1 MHLKSFAT
9 YGFKS
14 FADKIELAFGSGITA
29 IVGPNGSGKSNISDA
44 IRWVLGEQS
53 AKYLRGSKME
63 DVIFSGS
70 GKRRALGVAE
80 VTLVFDNSDHKLS
93 LEFDE
98 VSITR
103 RVFRSGDSEYSIN
116 KKNCRLK
123 DILDLLADTGLGR
136 GSMSIIG
143 QNKIDEILN
152 SRPEE
157 RRSLFEEAAGIAKF
171 RMRKKEAMRR
181 LDDTAANL
189 TRINDIKAEVEGQV
203 EPLRLAAEQTRKF
216 NGLAQELRSCKL
228 TQFVH
233 KIENI
238 ETIRHNLNEQDTAL
252 EKKVLERATAVS
264 LQEAECSALQIELDK
279 LSEAYTR
286 IQDDIK
292 EKETA
297 LEKLRGQ
304 EAVLAERVRQSE
316 KSGVRLTE
324 QSKKLQQQSAALEAQ
339 LKTMVSEYDR
349 LEAQQAAAQL
359 LVGKLTGEQADKE
372 ARITDAETQ
381 MESMKSTAFDNM
393 RTMVNLR
400 NDIRGLEQAQEQRMR
415 KRDALKKNITEAE
428 AAAEELQNRYRALSD
443 EQNNVENTL
452 ELIKRDGKEVSSKAA
467 ATTSVLNAVMA
478 QHKDCQ
484 SRITALES
492 RLNLL
497 QHMQK
502 SYEGFGYGIKTV
514 LQAQAAWRSDVIGV
528 AAELIEVAPDYVVA
542 IETAL
547 GASAQNLVMGSS
559 AAAKQAIAYLKQRQ
573 AGRATFLPLDTIK
586 YYERRAD
593 EAALAKMPG
602 IKGFAVDLIS
612 YDAKLAPIFK
622 FLLGRVLVAEDMD
635 AALAAAKKSNFRTR
649 VVTLAGDVVNAGG
662 SLTGGSRQQKEAGFL
677 SRGKEIDEQ
686 EQKAGALRHELL
698 GYQEQLEEQENTLKV
713 HNDRLTELRQEL
725 QQKEIRKAEL
735 VVALERLGAE
745 QRQASDRLEVLLD
758 DRNQV
763 SQAYMEARQQLT
775 DLRPKLTALEAE
787 DAQGKELLDGLQKQT
802 AADHSALASI
812 RNRLQDAR
820 VELESTAARTTM
832 MAERMQQLD
841 ADMGRMQQEVT
852 ANEDEQKHLLT
863 VIADSQA
870 ETAQLG
876 ERSTALLAALQT
888 IVGGKDDFGA
898 QRLAITEKQA
908 VAGERLDVIK
918 KELTVAETKR
928 NQAALEMVR
937 QNSDYDHALE
947 QLATEYR
954 ITLEEARASGEVLE
968 ESDTSLRRR
977 ELRLEREIETLGP
990 VNPAAIEQYAAVS
1003 ERYEF
1008 LQRQY
1013 SDLSEAKGNLEAVI
1027 SEINSGM
1034 AKRFKEAFGKINEY
1048 FSECYV
1054 RLFGGG
1060 TALLKLTDPTDV
1072 LGSGID
1078 IEVQPP
1084 GKKLQSLFLL
1094 SGGERALTVIALLFA
1109 LLSYQ
1114 PAPFC
1119 ILDEIDA
1126 ALDEANVDRF
1136 AKFLTAYA
1144 ESTQFIVITHR
1155 KGTMEA
1161 AHVLHGVTMEESG
1174 VSKLLS
1180 VKLSEKE

>member
-1 MHLKSFAT
+1 MHLKSFST

-14 FADKIELAFGSGITA
+14 FADKIELAFGPGITA

-70 GKRRALGVAE
+70 GKRRPLGVAE
-80 VTLVFDNSDHKLS
+80 VTLVFDNSDHRLS
-93 LEFDE
+93 IEFDE

-103 RVFRSGDSEYSIN
+103 RVFRSGDSEYYIN

-157 RRSLFEEAAGIAKF
+157 RRALFEEAAGIAKF

-181 LDDTAANL
+181 LDDTTANL
-189 TRINDIKAEVEGQV
+189 TRINDIKTEVEGQV

-216 NGLAQELRSCKL
+216 NLLAQELRSCKL

-238 ETIRHNLNEQDTAL
+238 ESIRRRLNEQDTEL
-252 EKKVLERATAVS
+252 ENKVLEKATAVS
-264 LQEAECSALQIELDK
+264 TQEAECSTLQMELDK
-279 LSEAYTR
+279 LSEAYNR

-316 KSGVRLTE
+316 KSGLRLEE
-324 QSKKLQQQSAALEAQ
+324 QNRKLQEQITGLDNQ
-339 LKTMVSEYDR
+339 LKTLACDYDR
-349 LEAQQAAAQL
+349 LEAQHTAVQL
-359 LVGKLTGEQADKE
+359 LVTRLANEQADKE
-372 ARITDAETQ
+372 ASISAAEAA
-381 MESMKSTAFDNM
+381 MESMKSAAFDNM

-400 NDIRGLEQAQEQRMR
+400 NDIRGMEQVQEQRMR
-415 KRDALKKNITEAE
+415 KRDSLKKNIETAE
-428 AAAEELQNRYRALSD
+428 TSGEELQNRFRVMSQ
-443 EQNNVENTL
+443 EQSNVENAM
-452 ELIKRDGKEVSSKAA
+452 ELIKRDGKELSAKAA
-467 ATTSVLNAVMA
+467 VISEALNKVQA

-497 QHMQK
+497 QNMQK

-514 LQAQAAWRSDVIGV
+514 LQAKESWRSHVIGV
-528 AAELIEVAPDYVVA
+528 AAELIEVKAEHVVA

-547 GASAQNLVMGSS
+547 GGSAQNIVMDSS
-559 AAAKQAIAYLKQRQ
+559 DAAKQAIAYLKQRQ

-586 YYERRAD
+586 YNERRSEED
-593 EAALAKMPG
+593 ALTKLPG
-602 IKGFAVDLIS
+602 IQGFAADLIG
-612 YDAKLAPIFK
+612 YDARLAPIFK
-622 FLLGRVLVAEDMD
+622 FLLGRVLVAADMD
-635 AALAAAKKSNFRTR
+635 AALAAAKKSSFRTR
-649 VVTLAGDVVNAGG
+649 VVTLAGDVINAGG

-677 SRGKEIDEQ
+677 SRSKEIDEQ

-698 GYQEQLEEQENTLKV
+698 GYQEKLEEHENTLKAY
-713 HNDRLTELRQEL
+713 NTKLAELRQDL

-735 VVALERLGAE
+735 VVALERLSAE
-745 QRQASDRLEVLLD
+745 QQQAAERLELLLD
-758 DRNQV
+758 ERNQI
-763 SQAYMEARQQLT
+763 SQEYMQTRQQLT

-787 DAQGKELLDGLQKQT
+787 DVQGKELLDGLKKQT
-802 AADHSALASI
+802 AADNSALISI

-820 VELESTAARTTM
+820 VELESTAARTAM
-832 MAERMQQLD
+832 MAERMQQMD
-841 ADMGRMQQEVT
+841 ADMGRMQQELA
-852 ANEDEQKHLLT
+852 ANDDEQKHLLEI
-863 VIADSQA
+863 IAASKASAVQLKQQSTIILSDLQA
-870 ETAQLG
+870 
-876 ERSTALLAALQT
+876 
-888 IVGGKDDFGA
+888 IVGGKDEFGA
-898 QRLAITEKQA
+898 KRLAITEKQA
-908 VAGERLDVIK
+908 VASERLDIIK

-928 NQAALEMVR
+928 NQAAMEIVR

-954 ITLEEARASGEVLE
+954 ITLDEARASGDLLS
-968 ESDTSLRRR
+968 ESDVALRRR
-977 ELRLEREIETLGP
+977 ELRLERDIEALGP
-990 VNPAAIEQYAAVS
+990 VNPAAIEQYEAAR
-1003 ERYEF
+1003 ERHEF
-1008 LQRQY
+1008 LQHQY
-1013 SDLSEAKGNLEAVI
+1013 TDLSEAKANLESVI

-1034 AKRFKEAFGKINEY
+1034 AKRFKEAFSKINAY
-1048 FSECYV
+1048 FSDCYV

-1060 TALLKLTDPTDV
+1060 TALLKLTDPNDV
-1072 LGSGID
+1072 LGSGIE

-1114 PAPFC
+1114 PSPFC

-1136 AKFLTAYA
+1136 AKFLAAYA

-1180 VKLSEKE
+1180 VKLSERE

>member
-1 MHLKSFAT
+1 MHLKSFST

-70 GKRRALGVAE
+70 GKRRQLGVAE
-80 VTLVFDNSDHKLS
+80 VTLVFDNSDHRLS
-93 LEFDE
+93 LDFDE

-116 KKNCRLK
+116 KKSCRLK

-157 RRSLFEEAAGIAKF
+157 RRALFEEAAGIAKF

-189 TRINDIKAEVEGQV
+189 TRINDIKVEVEGQV
-203 EPLRLAAEQTRKF
+203 EPLRIAAEQTHKF
-216 NGLAQELRSCKL
+216 NVLAKELRSCKL
-228 TQFVH
+228 TQFVN

-238 ETIRHNLNEQDTAL
+238 ENIRQKLTTQDNEMET
-252 EKKVLERATAVS
+252 KVLECATTVS
-264 LQEAECSALQIELDK
+264 AQEAHCSTLQMELDK
-279 LSEAYTR
+279 LSEAYNN

-316 KSGVRLTE
+316 KSGLRLEE
-324 QSKKLQQQSAALEAQ
+324 QGKKLQEQIAELNRQ
-339 LKTMVSEYDR
+339 LKTLAADYDR
-349 LEAQQAAAQL
+349 LEVQQIAAQQL
-359 LVGKLTGEQADKE
+359 LEKLIHQQDEKE
-372 ARITDAETQ
+372 TCIREAETK

-400 NDIRGLEQAQEQRMR
+400 NDIRGLEQEQEQRMR
-415 KRDALKKNITEAE
+415 RRELLKKNIEEAE
-428 AAAEELQNRYRALSD
+428 TIGEELQQRYRSMSD
-443 EQNNVENTL
+443 EQTNVENNL
-452 ELIKRDGKEVSSKAA
+452 ELIKRDGQEVGAKAA
-467 ATTSVLNAVMA
+467 EKNEELNKVLA

-484 SRITALES
+484 NRITALES

-497 QHMQK
+497 QNMQK

-514 LQAQAAWRSDVIGV
+514 LQSKENWRSDVIGV
-528 AAELIEVAPDYVVA
+528 AAELLEVKSEYVVA

-547 GASAQNLVMGSS
+547 GAAAQNLVMGS
-559 AAAKQAIAYLKQRQ
+559 AATAKQAIAYLKQRQ

-586 YYERRAD
+586 YYERRA
-593 EAALAKMPG
+593 EENALVKLPG
-602 IKGFAVDLIS
+602 IKGFAEDLIS
-612 YDAKLAPIFK
+612 YDEKLAPVFK
-622 FLLGRVLVAEDMD
+622 FLLGRVLVADDMD

-649 VVTLAGDVVNAGG
+649 VVTLAGDVINAGG

-677 SRGKEIDEQ
+677 SRSKEISEQ
-686 EQKAGALRHELL
+686 EDKAIALRRELL
-698 GYQEQLEEQENTLKV
+698 DYQEQLEEHENTLKIYNAKLV
-713 HNDRLTELRQEL
+713 ELRQNL

-745 QRQASDRLEVLLD
+745 QRQAAERLEILLD
-758 DRNQV
+758 DRNLV
-763 SQAYMEARQQLT
+763 SQEYMATRQRIT
-775 DLRPKLTALEAE
+775 DLRPQLTELEAQ
-787 DAQGKELLDGLQKQT
+787 DAQGKELLDSLQKQT
-802 AADHSALASI
+802 AADNSALSSI

-820 VELESTAARTTM
+820 VELEATAARTTM
-832 MAERMQQLD
+832 MTERMQQLD
-841 ADMGRMQQEVT
+841 ADISQRQQELA
-852 ANEDEQKHLLT
+852 ANDEEQKHLLDIIKT
-863 VIADSQA
+863 SEISNK
-870 ETAQLG
+870 ELG
-876 ERSTALLAALQT
+876 EKSKILLGELQS
-888 IVGGKDDFGA
+888 IVGGKDKFGA
-898 QRLAITEKQA
+898 QRLAITEQQA
-908 VAGERLDVIK
+908 IAGECLEALK
-918 KELTVAETKR
+918 KELTIAETKR
-928 NQAALEMVR
+928 NQAAMEMVR

-954 ITLEEARASGEVLE
+954 ITLDEARSSGDLLE
-968 ESDTSLRRR
+968 ESDVSLRRR
-977 ELRLEREIETLGP
+977 EVRLEREIEALGP
-990 VNPAAIEQYAAVS
+990 INPAAIEQYEAVS

-1013 SDLSEAKGNLEAVI
+1013 TDLSEAKVNLEAVI

-1054 RLFGGG
+1054 KLFGGG
-1060 TALLKLTDPTDV
+1060 TASLRLTDPDDV

-1078 IEVQPP
+1078 IDVQPP

-1094 SGGERALTVIALLFA
+1094 SGGERSLTVIALLFA

-1114 PAPFC
+1114 PSPFC

-1136 AKFLTAYA
+1136 AKFLAAYA

>member
-1 MHLKSFAT
+1 MHLKSFST

-14 FADKIELAFGSGITA
+14 FADKIELSFGSGITA

-70 GKRRALGVAE
+70 GKRRPLGVAE
-80 VTLVFDNSDHKLS
+80 VTLVFDNSDHRLS
-93 LEFDE
+93 LDFDE

-157 RRSLFEEAAGIAKF
+157 RRALFEEAAGIAKF

-216 NGLAQELRSCKL
+216 NLLDKELRACKL

-238 ETIRHNLNEQDTAL
+238 ENIRQKLNTQDAEL
-252 EKKVLERATAVS
+252 ENKVLERATAVS
-264 LQEAECSALQIELDK
+264 TQEAECSALQMELDK
-279 LSEAYTR
+279 LSEAYNR

-316 KSGVRLTE
+316 KSGLRLEE
-324 QSKKLQQQSAALEAQ
+324 QGKKLQEQIAALDTQ
-339 LKTMVSEYDR
+339 LKTMVVDYDR

-359 LVGKLTGEQADKE
+359 LVSRLTGEQAEKE
-372 ARITDAETQ
+372 TRISEAEAA
-381 MESMKSTAFDNM
+381 MEDMKTAAFDNM

-400 NDIRGLEQAQEQRMR
+400 NEIRGLEQEQEQRMR
-415 KRDALKKNITEAE
+415 KRDALKKSIAEAE
-428 AAAEELQNRYRALSD
+428 TAGEELQTRYRNMND
-443 EQNNVENTL
+443 EQSNVENSL
-452 ELIKRDGKEVSSKAA
+452 ELIKRDGREVSAKAA
-467 ATTSVLNAVMA
+467 EETEALNKVLS

-484 SRITALES
+484 NRITALES

-497 QHMQK
+497 QNMQK

-514 LQAQAAWRSDVIGV
+514 LQSQEPWRSDVIGV
-528 AAELIEVAPDYVVA
+528 AAELIEVQPEYVVA

-547 GASAQNLVMGSS
+547 GGAAQNLVMGSS
-559 AAAKQAIAYLKQRQ
+559 EAAKKAIAYLKQRQ

-586 YYERRAD
+586 YYERRS
-593 EAALAKMPG
+593 EEEALAKLPG
-602 IKGFAVDLIS
+602 IRGFAADLIG
-612 YDAKLAPIFK
+612 YDIKLAPIFK
-622 FLLGRVLVAEDMD
+622 FLLGRVLVADNMD
-635 AALAAAKKSNFRTR
+635 AALAAAKKSSFRTR

-686 EQKAGALRHELL
+686 EQKAGVLRRELL
-698 GYQEQLEEQENTLKV
+698 GYQELLEEHEGTLKV
-713 HNDRLTELRQEL
+713 YNNKLVELRQDL

-735 VVALERLGAE
+735 GVALERLSAE
-745 QRQASDRLEVLLD
+745 QRQAAERLELLLD

-763 SQAYMEARQQLT
+763 SQEYMAARQQLT
-775 DLRPKLTALEAE
+775 DLRPQLTALEAE
-787 DAQGKELLDGLQKQT
+787 DAQGKQLLDDLQKQT
-802 AADHSALASI
+802 VADHSALASI

-841 ADMGRMQQEVT
+841 ADMGRMQQELA
-852 ANEDEQKHLLT
+852 ANEDEQKHLLD
-863 VIADSQA
+863 VI
-870 ETAQLG
+870 TASKTSTEQLAAS
-876 ERSTALLAALQT
+876 STALLAELQT
-888 IVGGKDDFGA
+888 VVGGKDEFGA
-898 QRLAITEKQA
+898 KRIAITEKQA
-908 VAGERLDVIK
+908 VAGERLDSLK
-918 KELTVAETKR
+918 KELTVAETRR
-928 NQAALEMVR
+928 NQAAMEMVR

-954 ITLEEARASGEVLE
+954 ITLDEARASGDLLD
-968 ESDTSLRRR
+968 ESDAALRRR

-990 VNPAAIEQYAAVS
+990 VNPAAIEQYEAVS

-1013 SDLSEAKGNLEAVI
+1013 SDLSEAKANLEAVI

-1048 FSECYV
+1048 FSDCYV

-1060 TALLKLTDPTDV
+1060 TAALKLTDPNDV

-1114 PAPFC
+1114 PSPFC

-1136 AKFLTAYA
+1136 AKFLAAYA